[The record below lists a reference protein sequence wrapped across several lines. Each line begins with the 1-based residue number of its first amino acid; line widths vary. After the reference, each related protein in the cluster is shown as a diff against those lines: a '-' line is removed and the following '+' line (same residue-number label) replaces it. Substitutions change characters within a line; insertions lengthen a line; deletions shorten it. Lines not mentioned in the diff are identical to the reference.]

1 MGHSYALNICNAVS
15 IFLPV
20 FSHCFPIFP
29 IYNILAPRFITSPI
43 SLVLVA
49 GFGARLPELPIIGG
63 FDIDTYIDHARLDDV
78 VLRRYAAQMHHLI
91 SDNDYV
97 VAPANSRALAARLG
111 GTVHAL
117 PRYGHFLSADG
128 ITELPAAWEALQS
141 CFSGED
147 HV

>member
-1 MGHSYALNICNAVS
+1 MIGTPDRNTLLIAHSLGTISLLHYLSATRPTAVGG
-15 IFLPV
+15 
-20 FSHCFPIFP
+20 
-29 IYNILAPRFITSPI
+29 
-43 SLVLVA
+43 LVLVA
-49 GFGARLPELPIIGG
+49 GFGAHLPELPIIGG
-63 FDIDTYIDHARLDDV
+63 FDIDHARLDDV

-91 SDNDYV
+91 SDNDNV
-97 VAPANSRALAARLG
+97 VAPANSHALAARLG

>member
-1 MGHSYALNICNAVS
+1 
-15 IFLPV
+15 
-20 FSHCFPIFP
+20 
-29 IYNILAPRFITSPI
+29 
-43 SLVLVA
+43 
-49 GFGARLPELPIIGG
+49 
-63 FDIDTYIDHARLDDV
+63 V
-78 VLRRYAAQMHHLI
+78 VLPPSPGVPL
-91 SDNDYV
+91 
-97 VAPANSRALAARLG
+97 PAGLG